1 MGTVGFI
8 GGKFLPLHLGHVH
21 AITQA
26 ACSCDELYVILSYSQ
41 LRDRKLCEAAG
52 MQEMPYEVRLR
63 WLSGLA
69 KDMENV
75 HVLAVED
82 AADSDESYDW
92 AQGAADIRRKIGKPI
107 DFVFSSETAYEPI
120 FKKLYPEA
128 QHIIIDAHRSHVP
141 ISATR
146 IREEG
151 VFAHWEYIPA
161 IVRPTFVK
169 KVVVVGTESC
179 GKSTLTRYLAKM
191 YNTVF
196 VEEYGRTVCEEVGGC
211 ETILTEEYY
220 PYIAYGHK
228 MKEYEAVKQA
238 NKVMFIDTE
247 AIVTQFYSE
256 LYTGRTFPVLDQVA
270 REQQYDLWLYL
281 EPDVPWVDDGLRVH
295 GENQLR
301 QDNHEKLKRML
312 DERHIPYVTVT
323 GNYQDRLRQAMQHV
337 DALLR
342 KSSQWPQIQLD

>member
-21 AITQA
+21 AITRA
-26 ACSCDELYVILSYSQ
+26 ACLCDELYVVLSYSQ
-41 LRDRKLCEAAG
+41 ARDRKLCEKAG
-52 MQEMPYEVRLR
+52 IQIMPYEVRLR

-75 HVLAVED
+75 HLLAVED
-82 AADSDESYDW
+82 TAETDEAYDW
-92 AQGAADIRRKIGKPI
+92 AAGAADIRRQIGKPI
-107 DFVFSSETAYEPI
+107 DFVFSSETSYEPI
-120 FKKLYPEA
+120 FQQLYPEA
-128 QHIIIDAHRSHVP
+128 RHIILDAERKQVP

-151 VFAHWEYIPA
+151 IFTHWEHIPA

-179 GKSTLTRYLAKM
+179 GKSTLTRYLAKL

-211 ETILTEEYY
+211 ETILTEEFY
-220 PYIAYGHK
+220 PHIAYGHK
-228 MKEYEAVKQA
+228 MKEYEAIKQA
-238 NKVMFIDTE
+238 NKVLFVDTE
-247 AIVTQFYSE
+247 AVVTQFYSE
-256 LYTGRTFPVLDQVA
+256 LYTGRTFSVLDQVA
-270 REQQYDLWLYL
+270 KEQQYDLWLYM

-295 GENQLR
+295 GENLVR
-301 QDNHEKLKRML
+301 HENNEKLKRML
-312 DERHIPYVTVT
+312 RERHIAYVSIA
-323 GNYQDRLRQAMQHV
+323 GSYHERLQQATDHV
-337 DALLR
+337 DALLQ
-342 KSSQWPQIQLD
+342 KPSQ